1 MPGPGNPA
9 GGACNKAAMRRNRE
23 AFAAAAV
30 CPRVMSGTESPDVS
44 PPVSGIPPS
53 MSVIM
58 SRPAHDPKYAG
69 AKKEN
74 AAGVAAAKT
83 VMSVGTYT
91 NGTIPDIAVVGQGA
105 PQLVQLCVRKDDA
118 FNRRIC
124 DEAEK
129 TAPKRP
135 ALPLMPP
142 LTAM

>member
-1 MPGPGNPA
+1 
-9 GGACNKAAMRRNRE
+9 
-23 AFAAAAV
+23 
-30 CPRVMSGTESPDVS
+30 
-44 PPVSGIPPS
+44 

-69 AKKEN
+69 AEKET
-74 AAGVAAAKT
+74 ASGVAAAKT
-83 VMSVGTYT
+83 VMSVGTYA
-91 NGTIPDIAVVGQGA
+91 NGTIADIVAVEQGA

>member
-1 MPGPGNPA
+1 
-9 GGACNKAAMRRNRE
+9 MRRNRE

-69 AKKEN
+69 AEKET

>member
-1 MPGPGNPA
+1 MSA
-9 GGACNKAAMRRNRE
+9 GDERDGESGC
-23 AFAAAAV
+23 FDPCFGHSAV
-30 CPRVMSGTESPDVS
+30 NVRL
-44 PPVSGIPPS
+44 
-53 MSVIM
+53 M

-69 AKKEN
+69 AEKET

>member
-1 MPGPGNPA
+1 
-9 GGACNKAAMRRNRE
+9 
-23 AFAAAAV
+23 
-30 CPRVMSGTESPDVS
+30 MSGTESPDVS
-44 PPVSGIPPS
+44 TPVSGIPPS

-58 SRPAHDPKYAG
+58 SRPVHDPKYAG
-69 AKKEN
+69 AEKET